1 MTLVGRWLAHP
12 LTRGMEPD
20 DPATTRLRRRIVE
33 AKPFL
38 RKIYLEWYARLL
50 HALPAVDGTILELG
64 SGAGFFR
71 DLCPEAITSEV
82 FACPGIQSVID
93 AHRLPF
99 RDGSLR
105 AIVMTDV
112 MHHIS
117 EPGRFL
123 AEAQRAL
130 VPGGRMLMIE
140 PWVSAWSKFLYTRFH
155 PEPFRPEA
163 STWEFPSSGPLS
175 GANGALPWI
184 IFHRDLAAFRS
195 RFPRLDLV
203 RVEPFMPFRYLLSG
217 GVSMR
222 GLAPAWSFGLWKGIE
237 RLLAPWMRQLAM
249 FAFIV
254 IERR

>member
-1 MTLVGRWLAHP
+1 VPGNPVGH
-12 LTRGMEPD
+12 
-20 DPATTRLRRRIVE
+20 RRS
-33 AKPFL
+33 P
-38 RKIYLEWYARLL
+38 
-50 HALPAVDGTILELG
+50 
-64 SGAGFFR
+64 
-71 DLCPEAITSEV
+71 
-82 FACPGIQSVID
+82 
-93 AHRLPF
+93 LPF

-117 EPGRFL
+117 EPVPFL
-123 AEAQRAL
+123 AEAERAL
-130 VPGGRMLMIE
+130 VGGGRVLMIE
-140 PWVSAWSKFLYTRFH
+140 PWVSAWSSFVYTRFH

-163 STWEFPSSGPLS
+163 STWEFPSGGRLS

-203 RVEPFMPFRYLLSG
+203 RVDPFMPFRYLLSG

>member
-12 LTRGMEPD
+12 LTRGMDLD

-93 AHRLPF
+93 ARRLPF

-203 RVEPFMPFRYLLSG
+203 CVEPFMPFRYLLSG

-237 RLLAPWMRQLAM
+237 RLLAPWMGQLAM